1 VSTAEQ
7 ATPSRESARSAQR
20 VRRVAIIGNPNTGK
34 STLFNALTGLNARV
48 GNYPGVTVEKKTG
61 ALAPGLE
68 LLDLPGT
75 YSLAAH
81 SPDEMVAVNVLL
93 GGLDG
98 EPRPDLVIVIAD
110 ASNLQRNLFLA
121 TQVLETGLPVVLALN
136 MVDAAKQAGITVDAE
151 KLGAA
156 LGVPVI
162 PTVAS
167 SGEGVQKLRD
177 AIQVYLG
184 TAPPQPKWTWPE
196 PLAREIGALT
206 QALSVDRFLAA
217 RALIDE
223 GGAAED
229 VLCKK
234 HDAARAALAQARARL
249 KAAGQPPA
257 KLEIQMRYAWIAQA
271 IGPCMDR
278 HPTGARLTD
287 RLDHV
292 LTHRLL
298 GTLIFVAL
306 MTLVFV
312 TIFVAAEPFMDQIEA
327 GFTWLGKR
335 AAAAFAGT
343 SLEGGTL
350 QSLVVKGVI
359 AGVGGVLVF
368 LPQIAFLFCF
378 IALLEDCGYMARA
391 AFLMDRVLR
400 FCGLSGHSF
409 IPMMSSFA
417 CAIPGIMATRTISN
431 PRDRLT
437 TMLIAPLMSCSAR
450 IPVYGI
456 LCDTFVPHEPLHGFL
471 PALVFAA
478 MYFVGILTAIPV
490 ALILKKTL
498 LKGPTPPFV
507 MELPPYRMPLLGSVW
522 RRVWDASKAFT
533 VRAGTV
539 IFAITVVLWAL
550 LYFPHS
556 KEIAVK
562 YEDQRAF
569 LRAEDLPEEETKAR
583 LAELDKQ
590 EAGAHLRNSVLGRA
604 GHCIEPAVK
613 PLGWDWRI
621 GVAALASFP
630 AREVVVSTL
639 RIIYDLGP
647 EEGGGAEEEGDGA
660 NEAAADGA
668 AEAPPENADLAEK
681 LQASTWPDGRKVYT
695 LPVALGLM
703 VFFAL
708 CAQCAATLVTIKKES
723 GSWKWAVFT
732 FVYMTALA
740 YAGALLTYQ
749 VGTALLG

>member
-1 VSTAEQ
+1 MKANP
-7 ATPSRESARSAQR
+7 TPLPRESGPSTQR
-20 VRRVAIIGNPNTGK
+20 TRRVAIIGNPNTGK
-34 STLFNALTGLNARV
+34 STLFNALTGQNTRV

-61 ALAPGLE
+61 TLGPGLE

-81 SPDEMVAVNVLL
+81 SPDELVAVRVLH
-93 GGLDG
+93 GSQDG
-98 EPRPDLVIVIAD
+98 EPRPDLVVVIAD

-121 TQVLETGLPVVLALN
+121 TQVLEVGLPVVLALN
-136 MVDAAKQAGITVDAE
+136 MIDAAKQVGITVDPE

-167 SGEGVQKLRD
+167 TGQGVQPLRD
-177 AIQVYLG
+177 AIQRNLD
-184 TAPPQPKWTWPE
+184 ADPPKPKWSWPV
-196 PLAREIGALT
+196 PLAQELDALT
-206 QALSVDRFLAA
+206 KSLNVDRFLAA
-217 RALIDE
+217 RALVDE

-229 VLCKK
+229 LLCKK
-234 HDAARAALAQARARL
+234 ESAGRSALAEARARL
-249 KAAGQPPA
+249 KAAGHPPA

-271 IGPCMDR
+271 IGPCQDR
-278 HPTGARLTD
+278 HPTGAHLTD

-298 GTLIFVAL
+298 GSLIFVAL

-312 TIFVAAEPFMDQIEA
+312 TIFKLAAPFMDWIDT
-327 GFTWLGKR
+327 GFAWLGEQ
-335 AAAAFAGT
+335 ATAAFVGT
-343 SLEGGTL
+343 ALEGGAL
-350 QSLVVKGVI
+350 QSLAVDGVI

-409 IPMMSSFA
+409 IPMLSSFA

-431 PRDRLT
+431 PRDRMT
-437 TMLIAPLMSCSAR
+437 TMLVVPLMSCSAR
-450 IPVYGI
+450 IPVYSI
-456 LCDTFVPHEPLHGFL
+456 LCNTFVPQEPLQGFL

-498 LKGPTPPFV
+498 LHGPPPPFV
-507 MELPPYRMPLLGSVW
+507 MEMPPYRRPLFASV
-522 RRVWDASKAFT
+522 RSRVWAASKAFT

-539 IFAITVVLWAL
+539 IFAIAVVLWAL

-556 KEIAVK
+556 EAVTEK
-562 YEDQRAF
+562 YESQRAV
-569 LRAEDLPEEETKAR
+569 LQNENLTQEETTAR
-583 LAELDKQ
+583 LADLDKL
-590 EAGAHLRNSVLGRA
+590 ETGEHLRNSVLGRA
-604 GHCIEPAVK
+604 GHFIEPVVK

-621 GVAALASFP
+621 GIAALASFP
-630 AREVVVSTL
+630 AREVVVSSL

-647 EEGGGAEEEGDGA
+647 EES
-660 NEAAADGA
+660 AAVGTLDPTVLNASAPD
-668 AEAPPENADLAEK
+668 APPENADLAQK
-681 LQASTWPDGRKVYT
+681 LQAATWPDGRKVYT

-723 GSWKWAVFT
+723 GAWKWAVFT
-732 FVYMTALA
+732 FVYMTTLA
-740 YAGALLTYQ
+740 YVGALLTYQ